1 MKLLIKCLLYSLI
14 VVLLITASALIFKS
28 HPEVQLAFLLPG
40 IFIFVYSRI
49 RDELYVSAAA
59 RLRMARGK

>member
-1 MKLLIKCLLYSLI
+1 MKLLLKCLLYSVI
-14 VVLLITASALIFKS
+14 VVLLITTSALIFKN